1 MTGNYRYPRAVADKV
16 IDRIIDKWIQ
26 NLATERLEVLFS
38 NPFEAR
44 IEMAAVRGA
53 LQGIKELREATY
65 D

>member
-16 IDRIIDKWIQ
+16 IDRIIDKWIH
-26 NLATERLEVLFS
+26 NLATERLEVLFT